1 MSQAAKNPILAV
13 KFVQISGNRT
23 RHFVFCEQGQQM
35 PQEIALSRILGA
47 PVYDSSGS
55 VAGHVREVALSP
67 QDDPNRVSDF
77 IVRTHDGDRLLAS
90 KEVYAVLGATVRA
103 GSKAEDWPPLV
114 SSEGMLLL
122 ERDLLDQQIIDVSG
136 RKVVR
141 VNDVDLQPEPVN
153 GSIRLKVGRVDI
165 GLRGAVRRLLKGLAP
180 GSAIEALASRI
191 PEKVIPWEAVDL
203 IETDPA
209 RRVRLKLEYERLSRL
224 HPADIADIL
233 EELAPAE
240 REAVFGSLDDEV
252 AAEALEEI
260 NPRMQVELMRS
271 IESDKA
277 ADIVEEMDPDAAA
290 DLLGDLP
297 EETSEEILEE
307 MEPEEREEVSELLEY
322 HENTAAGRMTTEFLA
337 LPPEATVSD
346 AIDKL
351 REFEGEAESISTI
364 YLVDN
369 DEKLAGAVPLVSLV
383 LASAATP
390 LSTLSPD
397 HVVSCLAGA
406 SEKEVAEL
414 FDKYNLLTLPVVD
427 EQNHLTGIITAD
439 DVISLLRSKV

>member
-1 MSQAAKNPILAV
+1 MQ
-13 KFVQISGNRT
+13 
-23 RHFVFCEQGQQM
+23 
-35 PQEIALSRILGA
+35 QEIALSRILGA
-47 PVYDSSGS
+47 PVYDASGN

-67 QDDPNRVSDF
+67 QYDPNRVSEF
-77 IVRTHDGDRLLAS
+77 IVRTRDGDRLLAAQQ
-90 KEVYAVLGATVRA
+90 VYAVLGATVRC
-103 GSKAEDWPPLV
+103 GSKAEEWPPLV

-141 VNDVDLQPEPVN
+141 VNDVDLQPEAVN
-153 GSIRLKVGRVDI
+153 GSIKLKIGRVDV

-180 GSAIEALASRI
+180 YSAIEALASRI
-191 PEKVIPWEAVDL
+191 PEKAIPWSAVDL

-209 RRVRLKLEYERLSRL
+209 RRVRLKLEYGRLSRL

-240 REAVFGSLDDEV
+240 REAVFGSLDEEV
-252 AAEALEEI
+252 AADALEEI
-260 NPRMQVELMRS
+260 DPRMQFELMRS

-277 ADIVEEMDPDAAA
+277 ADIVEEMDPDDAA

-322 HENTAAGRMTTEFLA
+322 NENTAAGHMTTEYLA
-337 LPPEATVSD
+337 LPPDATVGD

-351 REFEGEAESISTI
+351 RDFEGEAESISTI
-364 YLVDN
+364 YLIDK
-369 DEKLAGAVPLVSLV
+369 DDKLVGAVPLVSLV
-383 LASAATP
+383 LAPAGTK
-390 LSTLSPD
+390 LSTLAPD
-397 HVVSCLAGA
+397 HVVSCKAGC
-406 SEKEVAEL
+406 SEKDVAEL
-414 FDKYNLLTLPVVD
+414 FDKYNLMTLPVTD
-427 EQNHLTGIITAD
+427 DNGYLTGIITAD
-439 DVISLLRSKV
+439 DVISLLRSKE